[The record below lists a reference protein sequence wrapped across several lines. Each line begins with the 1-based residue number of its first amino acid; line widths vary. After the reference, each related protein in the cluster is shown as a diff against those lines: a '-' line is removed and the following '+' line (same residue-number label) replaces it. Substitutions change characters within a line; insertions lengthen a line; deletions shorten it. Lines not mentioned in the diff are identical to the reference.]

1 MRNAPGTYNH
11 SITTANLAEAAAEE
25 IGANPLLARVGSY
38 YHDVGKIRRPMFF
51 VENQPQGQNPHDKA
65 TPTLSRLIIT
75 SHVKDGVEL
84 GREHNLPQ
92 EVLAII
98 EEHHGT
104 TVVQYF
110 FDKAS
115 ENGTQL
121 PETEFR
127 YPGPKPR
134 SAEAAL
140 VMLADGS
147 EAAVRA
153 MAKPTVPKI
162 EQTVRRVVKSR
173 LDDGQLDESEL
184 TLAQIEDVI
193 VVYARMLAGVYHNRI
208 EYGRP
213 RVRAA
218 TGETAPAVLAEGTA
232 RGDGE
237 GGA

>member
-1 MRNAPGTYNH
+1 
-11 SITTANLAEAAAEE
+11 
-25 IGANPLLARVGSY
+25 
-38 YHDVGKIRRPMFF
+38 
-51 VENQPQGQNPHDKA
+51 
-65 TPTLSRLIIT
+65 
-75 SHVKDGVEL
+75 
-84 GREHNLPQ
+84 
-92 EVLAII
+92 
-98 EEHHGT
+98 
-104 TVVQYF
+104 
-110 FDKAS
+110 
-115 ENGTQL
+115 
-121 PETEFR
+121 
-127 YPGPKPR
+127 
-134 SAEAAL
+134 
-140 VMLADGS
+140 
-147 EAAVRA
+147 

>member
-1 MRNAPGTYNH
+1 
-11 SITTANLAEAAAEE
+11 
-25 IGANPLLARVGSY
+25 
-38 YHDVGKIRRPMFF
+38 
-51 VENQPQGQNPHDKA
+51 
-65 TPTLSRLIIT
+65 
-75 SHVKDGVEL
+75 
-84 GREHNLPQ
+84 
-92 EVLAII
+92 VLAIL

-115 ENGTQL
+115 ENGAQL

-193 VVYARMLAGVYHNRI
+193 AVYTRMLAGVYHNRI

-213 RVRAA
+213 QVRTA